1 MMAKSAAANKVVVD
15 GALTVA
21 VQGNFVFQ
29 WQVSMMVAAQ
39 VNLFFG
45 VLLWLQPVFD

>member
-1 MMAKSAAANKVVVD
+1 MAESSAAANSGVVD
-15 GALTVA
+15 GALTLA
-21 VQGNFVFQ
+21 VQGNLVFQ

-39 VNLFFG
+39 GNLAFG